1 MKKTIKVAAAV
12 IQNDKN
18 MILCAL
24 RSPTMSLA
32 NLWEF
37 PGGKLEEGENAQ
49 EALVREIHE
58 ELGCKIEVSEI
69 IADIHHEY
77 EKIIIN
83 LISIQAKI
91 IEGEPFAKE
100 HSELRWVPVSE
111 LESLEW
117 APADIPTV
125 NLLKNETKG
134 TC

>member
-12 IQNDKN
+12 IQNDNN

-24 RSPTMSLA
+24 RSPIMSLS

-49 EALVREIHE
+49 EALVREIEE
-58 ELGCKIEVSEI
+58 ELGCKIEAGEV

-77 EKIIIN
+77 ENVIVN
-83 LISIQAKI
+83 LISIRAKI
-91 IEGEPFAKE
+91 VDGEPVAKE
-100 HSELRWVPVSE
+100 HAELRWVPVSE

-117 APADIPTV
+117 APADLPTLTALV
-125 NLLKNETKG
+125 N
-134 TC
+134 

>member
-58 ELGCKIEVSEI
+58 ELGCKIEVGEI

>member
-12 IQNDKN
+12 IKNDKD

-24 RSPTMSLA
+24 RSPIMSLA

-37 PGGKLEEGENAQ
+37 PGGKLEEGENAR

-58 ELGCKIEVSEI
+58 ELGCKIEAGEI

-77 EKIIIN
+77 EKVIVN

-91 IEGEPFAKE
+91 VEDEPVAKE
-100 HSELRWVPVSE
+100 HAELRWVPVSGSVI
-111 LESLEW
+111 L
-117 APADIPTV
+117 TV
-125 NLLKNETKG
+125 
-134 TC
+134 

>member
-12 IQNDKN
+12 IQNDNN

-24 RSPTMSLA
+24 RSPIMSFS

-49 EALVREIHE
+49 EALVREIEE
-58 ELGCKIEVSEI
+58 ELGCKIEAGEV

-77 EKIIIN
+77 EKVIVN
-83 LISIQAKI
+83 LISIRAKI
-91 IEGEPFAKE
+91 VDGEPVAKE
-100 HSELRWVPVSE
+100 HAELRWVPVSE

-117 APADIPTV
+117 APADLPTLTALV
-125 NLLKNETKG
+125 N
-134 TC
+134 

>member
-12 IQNDKN
+12 IQNDNN

-24 RSPTMSLA
+24 RSPIMSLS

-49 EALVREIHE
+49 EALVREIEE
-58 ELGCKIEVSEI
+58 ELGCKIEAGEV

-77 EKIIIN
+77 EKVIVN
-83 LISIQAKI
+83 LISIRAKI
-91 IEGEPFAKE
+91 VDGEPVAKE
-100 HSELRWVPVSE
+100 HAELRWVPVSE

-117 APADIPTV
+117 APADLPTLTALV
-125 NLLKNETKG
+125 N
-134 TC
+134 

>member
-12 IQNDKN
+12 IQNDKA

-24 RSPTMSLA
+24 RSPIMSLA

-37 PGGKLEEGENAQ
+37 PGGKLEEGENAR

-58 ELGCKIEVSEI
+58 ELDCKIEADEI

-77 EKIIIN
+77 EKVIVN

-91 IEGEPFAKE
+91 VEGEPVAKE
-100 HSELRWVPVSE
+100 HAELRWVPVSE

-117 APADIPTV
+117 APADLPTV
-125 NLLKNETKG
+125 NALVN
-134 TC
+134 

>member
-12 IQNDKN
+12 IQNDNN

-32 NLWEF
+32 NIWEF

-49 EALVREIHE
+49 EALVREIEE
-58 ELGCKIEVSEI
+58 ELGCKIEAGEV

-77 EKIIIN
+77 EKVIVN
-83 LISIQAKI
+83 LISIRAKI
-91 IEGEPFAKE
+91 VDGEPVAKE
-100 HSELRWVPVSE
+100 HAELRWVPVSE

-117 APADIPTV
+117 APADLPTLTALV
-125 NLLKNETKG
+125 N
-134 TC
+134 

>member
-12 IQNDKN
+12 IQNDKD

-37 PGGKLEEGENAQ
+37 PGGKLEEGENAR

-58 ELGCKIEVSEI
+58 ELGCKIEAGEI
-69 IADIHHEY
+69 ITDIYHEY
-77 EKIIIN
+77 EKVIVN

-91 IEGEPFAKE
+91 VEGEPVAKE
-100 HSELRWVPVSE
+100 HAELRWVPVSE

-117 APADIPTV
+117 APADLPTV
-125 NLLKNETKG
+125 NALVN
-134 TC
+134 

>member
-12 IQNDKN
+12 IQNDNN

-24 RSPTMSLA
+24 RSPIMSLA

-49 EALVREIHE
+49 EALVREIEE
-58 ELGCKIEVSEI
+58 ELGCKIEAGEV

-77 EKIIIN
+77 EKVIVN
-83 LISIQAKI
+83 LISIRAKI
-91 IEGEPFAKE
+91 VDGEPVAKE
-100 HSELRWVPVSE
+100 HAELRWVPVSE

-117 APADIPTV
+117 APADIPTLTALV
-125 NLLKNETKG
+125 N
-134 TC
+134 

>member
-12 IQNDKN
+12 IQNDRD

-37 PGGKLEEGENAQ
+37 PGGKLEEGENAR

-58 ELGCKIEVSEI
+58 ELGCKIEAGEI
-69 IADIHHEY
+69 IADIYHEY
-77 EKIIIN
+77 EKSIVN

-91 IEGEPFAKE
+91 VEGEPVAKE
-100 HSELRWVPVSE
+100 HAELRWVPVSE

-117 APADIPTV
+117 APADLPTV
-125 NLLKNETKG
+125 EMLIK
-134 TC
+134 

>member
-58 ELGCKIEVSEI
+58 ELGCKIEAGKI

-77 EKIIIN
+77 EKIIVN

-91 IEGEPFAKE
+91 VEGEPVAKE

-125 NLLKNETKG
+125 NVLVN
-134 TC
+134 

>member
-37 PGGKLEEGENAQ
+37 PGGKLEEGENAR

-58 ELGCKIEVSEI
+58 ELGCKIEAGKI

-77 EKIIIN
+77 EKIIVN

-91 IEGEPFAKE
+91 VEGEPVANE

-125 NLLKNETKG
+125 NVLVN
-134 TC
+134 

>member
-1 MKKTIKVAAAV
+1 MKGKNKMKKTIKVAAAV
-12 IQNDKN
+12 IKNDKD

-37 PGGKLEEGENAQ
+37 PGGKLEEGENAR

-58 ELGCKIEVSEI
+58 ELGCQIEVGEI
-69 IADIHHEY
+69 LADIHHEY
-77 EKIIIN
+77 EKVIVN

-91 IEGEPFAKE
+91 VEGEPVAKE
-100 HSELRWVPVSE
+100 HAKLRWVPVSE

-117 APADIPTV
+117 APADLPTV
-125 NLLKNETKG
+125 NALVN
-134 TC
+134 

>member
-12 IQNDKN
+12 IQNDRD

-37 PGGKLEEGENAQ
+37 PGGKLEEGENAR

-58 ELGCKIEVSEI
+58 ELGCKIEAGEI
-69 IADIHHEY
+69 IDNIHHEY
-77 EKIIIN
+77 EKIIVN

-91 IEGEPFAKE
+91 VEGEPDAKE
-100 HSELRWVPVSE
+100 HAELRWVPVSE
-111 LESLEW
+111 LDSLEW

-125 NLLKNETKG
+125 NALMN
-134 TC
+134 

>member
-1 MKKTIKVAAAV
+1 MGVYLVRIIKVAAAV
-12 IQNDKN
+12 IKNDKD

-37 PGGKLEEGENAQ
+37 PGGKLEEGENAR

-58 ELGCKIEVSEI
+58 ELGCQIEVGEI
-69 IADIHHEY
+69 LADIHHEY
-77 EKIIIN
+77 EKVIVN

-91 IEGEPFAKE
+91 VEGEPVAKE
-100 HSELRWVPVSE
+100 HAELRWVPVSE

-117 APADIPTV
+117 APADLPTV
-125 NLLKNETKG
+125 NALVN
-134 TC
+134 

>member
-12 IQNDKN
+12 IQNDRD

-37 PGGKLEEGENAQ
+37 PGGKLEEGENAR

-58 ELGCKIEVSEI
+58 ELGCKIEADEI

-77 EKIIIN
+77 EKIVVN

-91 IEGEPFAKE
+91 VEGEPVAKE
-100 HSELRWVPVSE
+100 HAELRWVPVSE
-111 LESLEW
+111 LVSLEW

-125 NLLKNETKG
+125 NALIN
-134 TC
+134 